1 MQQSDQRKRVGELYC
16 KVKPVRCHLNFKLF
30 FITNHFE
37 MKSFLILILVALS
50 ISCFAQGP
58 KVLVVTAHPDDETGF
73 SVTLFK
79 ITHELNGI
87 VDMAVMTDGGGGF
100 ADAQLG
106 AMYYHLNLTD
116 SLVARTHLPMIR
128 KQEIL
133 NAGKVLG
140 IRNIY
145 FMEQQD
151 DYYTTDIHPYISGKN
166 WDIPYI
172 EKRLDQLL
180 ADRQYDFVITM
191 LPHAGQH
198 GHHKTS
204 VLLAL
209 RAVQRFKGTSKPI
222 VLAGNTMLANAA
234 KTDFSMLEGFPET
247 KININTPIFT
257 MNRAYRFKEN
267 DKLSYKIVA
276 DWVIGEYKSQGAIQ
290 ENAIHKADLEI
301 YRYYD
306 LNESKGISKV
316 QKLFESL
323 ASTGFQPSKN

>member
-1 MQQSDQRKRVGELYC
+1 
-16 KVKPVRCHLNFKLF
+16 
-30 FITNHFE
+30 
-37 MKSFLILILVALS
+37 MKTFLISIVFILS

-73 SVTLFK
+73 AVTLFK
-79 ITHELNGI
+79 ITHELKGI
-87 VDMAVMTDGGGGF
+87 VDMAVMTDGGGGY

-106 AMYYHLNLTD
+106 AIHYNLNLTD
-116 SLVARTHLPMIR
+116 SIVARTHLPMIR

-172 EKRLDQLL
+172 EKRMDQLL

-191 LPHAGQH
+191 LPNAGQH

-209 RAVQRFKGTSKPI
+209 RAVQRYKGHNKPI
-222 VLAGNTMLANAA
+222 VLAGSTMLANAA
-234 KTDFSMLEGFPET
+234 MTDFSMLDGFPET
-247 KININTPIFT
+247 KINLKAPIFT
-257 MNRAYRFKEN
+257 LNRAYRFKEN

-276 DWVIGEYKSQGAIQ
+276 DWVIAEYKSQGAIQ

-306 LNESKGISKV
+306 LNDSKGIANV

>member
-1 MQQSDQRKRVGELYC
+1 M
-16 KVKPVRCHLNFKLF
+16 KP
-30 FITNHFE
+30 
-37 MKSFLILILVALS
+37 FLIFIFIALS
-50 ISCFAQGP
+50 IAGLAQGP

-87 VDMAVMTDGGGGF
+87 VDMAVMTDGGGGL

-106 AMYYHLNLTD
+106 AMYYHLNITD

-151 DYYTTDIHPYISGKN
+151 DYYTTDSKPYISGKN

-191 LPHAGQH
+191 LPHEGQH

-204 VLLAL
+204 VILAL
-209 RAVQRFKGTSKPI
+209 RAVQRFKGSNKPL
-222 VLAGNTMLANAA
+222 VLAGNTALANTAPTA
-234 KTDFSMLEGFPET
+234 FSMLDGFPET
-247 KININTPIFT
+247 KINLTAPIFT
-257 MNRAYRFKEN
+257 LNRAYRFKEN

-290 ENAIHKADLEI
+290 ENAIHKGDVEI
-301 YRYYD
+301 YRYFD
-306 LNESKGISKV
+306 LNDIKGIAMV
-316 QKLFESL
+316 QKLFVSL
-323 ASTGFQPSKN
+323 ALTGFQPSKN